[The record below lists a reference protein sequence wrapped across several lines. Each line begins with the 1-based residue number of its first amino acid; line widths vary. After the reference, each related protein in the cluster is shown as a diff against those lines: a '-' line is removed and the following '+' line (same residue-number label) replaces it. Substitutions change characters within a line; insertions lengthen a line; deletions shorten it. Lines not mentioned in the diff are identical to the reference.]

1 MSKRINAKYKID
13 RRLGVN
19 LWGRA
24 KSPFNVRPYRPGEH
38 GKSPH
43 KPSDYGIQF
52 KAKQQLKGYYG
63 NVTERQF
70 KKYYEEA
77 SRKKGDTSENLIAIL
92 ESRLDM
98 VVYRMK
104 FAPTIFSARQLVNH
118 NHILVNGK
126 RVNIASYKIKPEDT
140 VEIKDKSKGITYI
153 LEAVTSKE
161 RDVPNY
167 IDVDDKK
174 LKGVYLKTP
183 LFSEVPY
190 PVAMEPNTIVEFY
203 SR

>member
-63 NVTERQF
+63 NVTEKQF

-104 FAPTIFSARQLVNH
+104 FAPTIFAARQLVNH

-161 RDVPNY
+161 REVPNY

-174 LKGVYLKTP
+174 LKGKYLKVP
-183 LFSEVPY
+183 LFNEVPY
-190 PVAMEPNTIVEFY
+190 PVTMEPNTIVEFY